1 MAKTIG
7 LVGNQNSGKTTL
19 FNALT
24 GMNAS
29 VGNWPGVTIERKEGY
44 LKGGKDYMLVD
55 TPGIY
60 SLSPYTDEE
69 KVTRRFCLESKP
81 DLIINI
87 IDATALERSLY
98 LSTQL
103 FELNTDVVIALN
115 MADIL
120 EKNGISIDIDKLQE
134 ELGVSI
140 VRISAKTGE
149 GVDNL
154 ITLIRDGKYR
164 HNPHLKIYASDVQKE
179 IDHIEGDLNT
189 ELEESRNP
197 KFAAV
202 KVFERDPFY
211 KALSN
216 SSTENE
222 VKEIESKYQMDA
234 EQIIADQR
242 YDFVTKLKSDCVY
255 EKEMPES
262 ITDKLDKV
270 LLNKYLALPIFILVM
285 VLVYFLSVGLVGSLT
300 SDFIDA
306 IFNGAD
312 SISILGHEISFSVKG
327 LGPILGEAIL
337 SSGGSVW
344 AADLVQ
350 NGLIVG
356 IASVL
361 NFLPQLIVLFYCM
374 SLLEASGYMNRIAFF
389 LDRIFKKFGL
399 SGKSIIPFI
408 VGTGCSVPGV
418 MSARTVENEKE
429 RDLTIILTPFV
440 PCSAKLPI
448 IALLSSVIFPG
459 YGWVISVSVYFV
471 AIAIILI
478 TALIA
483 KKLRHGEDETSFI
496 SELPSYKWPN
506 QYYAWREV
514 YDKSVSFI
522 KRAGTVIFLCSLGV
536 WVLTRF
542 NWVWQYVGPSDIN
555 DLSTSFIGESMLASI
570 GKVLAYLF
578 IPAWGGNYSWG
589 ATVSA
594 LQGIIAKE
602 QVVSSLSVISGKSIG
617 EIVSSSSVF
626 AFFGTNSWAAY
637 SFIAFN
643 LFSTPC
649 FGALAAMKKEL
660 GSNKKFLQAI
670 LLEIGWSYILSTILG
685 LIGWGTTG
693 WKAVE
698 FEASTS
704 GNGVYLGAKGFDAW
718 VLLIV
723 IALVLLVV
731 YLHWI
736 RPHLQGRNA
745 SCASCEHGAATGKRL
760 LHDYRKEKKHQE
772 KK

>member
-542 NWVWQYVGPSDIN
+542 NRVWQYVGPSDIN

-578 IPAWGGNYSWG
+578 IPAWGGN
-589 ATVSA
+589 
-594 LQGIIAKE
+594 
-602 QVVSSLSVISGKSIG
+602 
-617 EIVSSSSVF
+617 
-626 AFFGTNSWAAY
+626 
-637 SFIAFN
+637 
-643 LFSTPC
+643 
-649 FGALAAMKKEL
+649 
-660 GSNKKFLQAI
+660 
-670 LLEIGWSYILSTILG
+670 
-685 LIGWGTTG
+685 
-693 WKAVE
+693 
-698 FEASTS
+698 
-704 GNGVYLGAKGFDAW
+704 
-718 VLLIV
+718 
-723 IALVLLVV
+723 
-731 YLHWI
+731 
-736 RPHLQGRNA
+736 
-745 SCASCEHGAATGKRL
+745 
-760 LHDYRKEKKHQE
+760 
-772 KK
+772 